1 LITKKFKVELFA
13 DGADISEMKEMND
26 KNYIS
31 GLTTNPTL
39 MYKAGIKDYRKF
51 GKQVLEF
58 VTEKPI
64 SFEVFSDELYE
75 MENQALEL
83 ASWGPNVFV
92 KIPITNTRGESTKK
106 ILKRL
111 IERKV
116 QINITA
122 VMTLE
127 QVQFI
132 EDIFDSTLPTFV
144 SVFAGRIADTGRNP
158 EIVVSS
164 ILKTLDNFSET
175 RVIWASPREF
185 YNVIQ
190 ADQIGCHIITA
201 TSEILNKISLFGKDL
216 NEYSLETV
224 QMFRRDAVASNFK
237 L

>member
-1 LITKKFKVELFA
+1 MIIKKFEVELFA

-26 KNYIS
+26 RNYIS

-92 KIPITNTRGESTKK
+92 KLPITNTRGESTRK

-164 ILKTLDNFSET
+164 ILKTLDKFSET

-190 ADQIGCHIITA
+190 ADQIGCHVITA
-201 TSEILNKISLFGKDL
+201 TAEILNKINLFEKDL

-224 QMFRRDAVASNFK
+224 QMFRRDAIASNFK

>member
-1 LITKKFKVELFA
+1 
-13 DGADISEMKEMND
+13 MKEMND
-26 KNYIS
+26 RNYIS

-132 EDIFDSTLPTFV
+132 EDIFDTTLPTFV

-164 ILKTLDNFSET
+164 ILKTLENFSET

-185 YNVIQ
+185 YNV
-190 ADQIGCHIITA
+190 
-201 TSEILNKISLFGKDL
+201 NPK
-216 NEYSLETV
+216 
-224 QMFRRDAVASNFK
+224 
-237 L
+237 

>member
-1 LITKKFKVELFA
+1 MITKKFKVELFA